1 MAKILALAFLHT
13 ELSGGAVSVL
23 PATPPILGS
32 RCHGALSTPF
42 SLAPPAC
49 SRPSMGGAVASKL
62 PLRPTGCLLP
72 SSSRR
77 SQTLGLPPAQERELR
92 GPIQSLRVP
101 CHVRPGWVLWV
112 SSALIWRK
120 RGPV

>member
-42 SLAPPAC
+42 SLARLLAPGPPWA
-49 SRPSMGGAVASKL
+49 
-62 PLRPTGCLLP
+62 
-72 SSSRR
+72 
-77 SQTLGLPPAQERELR
+77 GL
-92 GPIQSLRVP
+92 
-101 CHVRPGWVLWV
+101 
-112 SSALIWRK
+112 
-120 RGPV
+120 